1 MVIPVYDISPDEF
14 LEFADNALALET
26 KEGIV
31 NAVSNLKRALDC
43 QMDMFF
49 ESINL
54 KSIFDKKNLKFEK
67 KTQFLADIGL
77 MQNRTINKLNSM
89 RNKMEHE
96 YKIPDISDP
105 VSYTHLNTR
114 SQ

>member
-1 MVIPVYDISPDEF
+1 MR
-14 LEFADNALALET
+14 LHWKQ

-67 KTQFLADIGL
+67 KTQFPADIGL

-89 RNKMEHE
+89 KKYDGDENKYRIYLECCTPIM
-96 YKIPDISDP
+96 
-105 VSYTHLNTR
+105 N
-114 SQ
+114 